1 MKLLN
6 DEIKRTLPP
15 IRGQEHVADP
25 VAHVKF
31 FTPWAGFTWFV
42 TEGEEGGEGDYLFFG
57 RVHGHETEIG
67 YFRLADLESVSGPG
81 GLKVERD
88 LYFKPK
94 PLSALRRGVDY

>member
-57 RVHGHETEIG
+57 RSAT
-67 YFRLADLESVSGPG
+67 SGSPTSN
-81 GLKVERD
+81 R
-88 LYFKPK
+88 
-94 PLSALRRGVDY
+94 SAGRAG